1 MSGFPSNL
9 HPGAC
14 EHYEDAESYAERYQ
28 ARSEDVDYYLSK
40 LAPGNTVLEYG
51 AGAGRLTIPLAE
63 RGVQVTAV
71 DASAPMI
78 ALLEKKISLLEAKTR
93 RRILVRQADM
103 RRFVTRKRYDFAVA
117 AFHTVCHLYSVNDM
131 REFLSQ
137 AWRHLKPGGR
147 LLFDLPLPRIDM
159 PGYDPI
165 SQVRVTEMEGPKG
178 PQLLTQRWFQPQEVL
193 MHLHYAGFHHARLGA
208 DFTSS
213 LPDRETSVFTVS
225 ATRPRGSS

>member
-1 MSGFPSNL
+1 MSPSQSNL

-14 EHYEDAESYAERYQ
+14 EHYEDAESYDTRYQ
-28 ARSEDVDYYLSK
+28 GRSEDVEFYLSK
-40 LAPGNTVLEYG
+40 ISPKSSVLEYG

-63 RGVQVTAV
+63 QGAHVTAV
-71 DASAPMI
+71 DASSPM
-78 ALLEKKISLLEAKTR
+78 ISLLERKLSLLESKTR
-93 RRILVRQADM
+93 RRVSVKKADM
-103 RRFVTRKRYDFAVA
+103 RHFTSRKRYDFVIA
-117 AFHTVCHLYSVNDM
+117 AFHTACHLYSVADAS
-131 REFLSQ
+131 EFFSH

-165 SQVRVTEMEGPKG
+165 SQVRVTEMDAPQG

-193 MHLHYAGFHHARLGA
+193 MHLHYAGFRNARLGA
-208 DFTSS
+208 DFDSS

-225 ATRPRGSS
+225 ATRPRTK